1 MKFGKFEIN
10 DFTIAGIFI
19 VIFICIVLHFT
30 FVEEKLKEETKQLE
44 LKKEILILEDKKED

>member
-19 VIFICIVLHFT
+19 VILLCIVLHFT
-30 FVEEKLKEETKQLE
+30 LVEEKLKEETKQLE
-44 LKKEILILEDKKED
+44 LKKELLILEDKKED

>member
-19 VIFICIVLHFT
+19 VILLCIVLHFT
-30 FVEEKLKEETKQLE
+30 LVEEKLKEETKQLE